1 MVYLGYA
8 LSSFFFLT
16 VIIMLLFY
24 LFLCFRRKTKKANNL
39 ILLIFLH
46 SFFTIMVESWSLVLM
61 NGGYNI
67 IFALKIDY
75 SIILY
80 FALPLL
86 LFVEIEDFILRRSVT
101 KSEYGVYNFFRFLLP
116 TLTMFLIVIAFG
128 IFFFTTHYFLF
139 LLS

>member
-1 MVYLGYA
+1 MLYLGFI
-8 LSSFFFLT
+8 LSSVFFGS
-16 VIIMLLFY
+16 VILMLLYY
-24 LFLCFRRKTKKANNL
+24 LYLCFRRKTSRANNL

-61 NGGYNI
+61 NGGYDI

-80 FALPLL
+80 FAIPLL
-86 LFVEIEDFILRRSVT
+86 LIVEIEDTMLRKKII

-116 TLTMFLIVIAFG
+116 TLTMLLIVGAFG
-128 IFFFTTHYFLF
+128 IYFFSAHYFV
-139 LLS
+139 LLLG

>member
-1 MVYLGYA
+1 MVYLGFI
-8 LSSFFFLT
+8 LSSVFFGS
-16 VIIMLLFY
+16 VILMLLFY
-24 LFLCFRRKTKKANNL
+24 LYFSFRRQITKANNL

-46 SFFTIMVESWSLVLM
+46 SFFTIMVESWSLVIM
-61 NGGYNI
+61 NQGYDI

-86 LFVEIEDFILRRSVT
+86 LIVEIEDYILRKKVV

-116 TLTMFLIVIAFG
+116 TLTMLLIVGAFG
-128 IFFFTTHYFLF
+128 IYFFSAHYFVL

>member
-1 MVYLGYA
+1 MVYLGYI

-16 VIIMLLFY
+16 VVTMLLFY

-86 LFVEIEDFILRRSVT
+86 LFVEIEDFILRRKIT

>member
-1 MVYLGYA
+1 MNQGYD
-8 LSSFFFLT
+8 
-16 VIIMLLFY
+16 
-24 LFLCFRRKTKKANNL
+24 
-39 ILLIFLH
+39 
-46 SFFTIMVESWSLVLM
+46 
-61 NGGYNI
+61 I

-86 LFVEIEDFILRRSVT
+86 LIVEIEDYILRKKVV

-116 TLTMFLIVIAFG
+116 TLTMLLIVGAFG
-128 IFFFTTHYFLF
+128 IYFFSAHYFVL

>member
-1 MVYLGYA
+1 MVYLGFI
-8 LSSFFFLT
+8 LSSVFFGS
-16 VIIMLLFY
+16 VMIMLLFY
-24 LFLCFRRKTKKANNL
+24 LYFCFMRKTNKANNL
-39 ILLIFLH
+39 LLLIFLH
-46 SFFTIMVESWSLVLM
+46 ALFTIMVESWSLILM

-75 SIILY
+75 SIVLY

-86 LFVEIEDFILRRSVT
+86 IIVEIEDYILRKKVV

-116 TLTMFLIVIAFG
+116 TLTMLLIVGAFG
-128 IFFFTTHYFLF
+128 IYFFSTHYFIL